1 MDYIRIK
8 EMEHI
13 EICNKFYQS
22 FQEKN
27 IKIIRDMVHES
38 VELRDWE
45 TIAIG
50 KDQFVRATQKIF
62 DSVKNISILIKN
74 QGIQSNKIS
83 NSINIFNEIEINLND
98 SSEKL
103 DVVDIFEIELK
114 SKLIKS
120 IRAYK
125 K

>member
-1 MDYIRIK
+1 
-8 EMEHI
+8 MESMEYI

-27 IKIIRDMVHES
+27 IKIIQDLVHES
-38 VELRDWE
+38 IELRDWE
-45 TIAIG
+45 TMAIG
-50 KDQFVRATQKIF
+50 KDQFVKATQKIF
-62 DSVKNISILIKN
+62 DDVKNISILIKN
-74 QGIQSNKIS
+74 YGIQSNKIL
-83 NSINIFNEIEINLND
+83 NSINIFYEIEICLNYN
-98 SSEKL
+98 SEKL